1 MRIGSC
7 DRWVRL
13 AALFSVSVTL
23 SGAWATSAAVVD
35 SSRLRFTRVAYEY
48 STAPTTTS
56 TTIVTI
62 MSVAQTHLALSPV
75 VAFRARSA
83 RAVVARAGRRAA

>member
-7 DRWVRL
+7 DRCVRL

-35 SSRLRFTRVAYEY
+35 SSSPRFTRVAYENN
-48 STAPTTTS
+48 SAPTTTS

-62 MSVAQTHLALSPV
+62 MTVAQPI
-75 VAFRARSA
+75 
-83 RAVVARAGRRAA
+83 